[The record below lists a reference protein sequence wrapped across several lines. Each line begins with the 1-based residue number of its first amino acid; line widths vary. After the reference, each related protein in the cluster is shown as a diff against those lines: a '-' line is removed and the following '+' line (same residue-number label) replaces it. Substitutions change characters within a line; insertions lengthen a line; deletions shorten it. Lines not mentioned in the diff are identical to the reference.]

1 MPDGLKIVTKTGS
14 IIYDSTLIAGVD
26 YTPQNVHHPNH
37 YVQNSYDD
45 DSSDDETYTQ
55 STETTVDS
63 EDDLD
68 YRSETSAPQGEQE
81 WIIPPRTFTILITTF
96 KIEKYE
102 RLLLLLPCIHLDL
115 ILPRVLLIVTFL
127 GRYLLSA
134 VGLLSICLFFLGTIS
149 ESLDGDDA
157 PTDMSSDIFTKNFGG
172 EDFKRDIY
180 VRKNPG
186 VSYNH
191 AHGDLFDVPSTEGW
205 TPCIAEPEKWMRKNG
220 NVYEYIGVYVDDMA
234 LGMKDP

>member
-1 MPDGLKIVTKTGS
+1 VITRQRVQIIPITTSVVHLVQELAKQDKMPDGLKIVTKIGS

-37 YVQNSYDD
+37 DVQNSDDD

-55 STETTVDS
+55 STETTVNS

-81 WIIPPRTFTILITTF
+81 WIIQPKTFTILITTF

-102 RLLLLLPCIHLDL
+102 RLLLLLPCTHLDL

-134 VGLLSICLFFLGTIS
+134 VGLLDLSFL
-149 ESLDGDDA
+149 
-157 PTDMSSDIFTKNFGG
+157 
-172 EDFKRDIY
+172 
-180 VRKNPG
+180 PG
-186 VSYNH
+186 NY
-191 AHGDLFDVPSTEGW
+191 
-205 TPCIAEPEKWMRKNG
+205 K
-220 NVYEYIGVYVDDMA
+220 
-234 LGMKDP
+234 